1 MEITFITNPVN
12 GKRER
17 VEINDAQLVFRNF
30 SGTGSAYNRE
40 GDRNFAIVIPD
51 QEICDALTND
61 LNQYGDG
68 WKVKIKPP
76 KGDGDQ
82 PFMFLPVKVKF
93 NDRGP
98 KIWVKSDSNSYD
110 PIELDEDSVNRL
122 DRMDI
127 VKVDL
132 DIRPYDGQMRNGDT
146 FRSAYL
152 QAMEVTQRS
161 DRFADRYYS
170 RYDDEDDNGTLPF

>member
-1 MEITFITNPVN
+1 MEITFITNPRT

-17 VEINDAQLVFRNF
+17 IEINDAQLVFRNF
-30 SGTGSAYNRE
+30 SGAGSTYNHE
-40 GDRNFAIVIPD
+40 GDRNFAIVVPN
-51 QEICDALTND
+51 QEICDALTGD
-61 LNQYGDG
+61 VSQYGDG
-68 WKVKIKPP
+68 WNVKIKPP
-76 KGDGDQ
+76 KDGGDT

-93 NDRGP
+93 NERGP
-98 KIWVKSDSNSYD
+98 KIFVRSDTDSYD
-110 PIELDEDSVNRL
+110 PIELNEDTVNRL

-152 QAMEVTQRS
+152 QSMEVTQRV
-161 DRFADRYYS
+161 DRFAARYS
-170 RYDDEDDNGTLPF
+170 QMGEDDMLDF